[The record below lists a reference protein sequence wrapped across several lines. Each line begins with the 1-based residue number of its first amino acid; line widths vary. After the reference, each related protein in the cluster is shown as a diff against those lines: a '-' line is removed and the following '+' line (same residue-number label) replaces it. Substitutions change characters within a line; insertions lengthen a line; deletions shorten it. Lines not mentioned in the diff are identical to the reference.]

1 LRQEPGWLAL
11 LDGRVAMSVVAHRC
25 DCRGFAGIPVLSLSR
40 EDQAANPV
48 AGLAA
53 VHILYLMCIPRRQ
66 HAVGHARVLP
76 ARGHCFVSSQNS
88 GHKKRRQQT
97 LISFIWSPGNPLPA
111 GTGGSENYTIGQV
124 RELNR
129 RGVPAQVVTVGLG
142 ASDGRDEFPG
152 IPFLS
157 LPALAEVG
165 ELDATV
171 VFVNEPHPVPT
182 RYPAFLILHNPPSI
196 RERKKAFAVAGTR
209 ERVLIATS
217 RYAAA
222 RWSAYLDVDVAT
234 ISVVYPFAE
243 PCFATQPRSR
253 NDTGKIRVLFAGRL
267 SPEKGIYTLLETLHV
282 DFIDS
287 DPALTF
293 TATTAGADKPQGKI
307 IERLLGEHPGI
318 SVVASCKTPAT
329 MAALMAGHDIVVMP
343 SNSQYWHETFG
354 IVSIEA
360 QHSGC
365 RVIASDDG
373 GLPETD
379 CGGVV
384 LVRPDNAEALA
395 WGIREAMDSGP
406 LSPAARQD
414 AGTRF
419 TVGQS
424 VDTLLNVFAQ
434 PLPIPPASIIR
445 QLEQLI
451 LAPSAAPPRTSRPGL
466 PLPL

>member
-1 LRQEPGWLAL
+1 
-11 LDGRVAMSVVAHRC
+11 
-25 DCRGFAGIPVLSLSR
+25 
-40 EDQAANPV
+40 
-48 AGLAA
+48 
-53 VHILYLMCIPRRQ
+53 
-66 HAVGHARVLP
+66 
-76 ARGHCFVSSQNS
+76 
-88 GHKKRRQQT
+88 

-124 RELNR
+124 RELTR
-129 RGVPAQVVTVGLG
+129 RGIPAQVVTVGLG
-142 ASDGRDEFPG
+142 DADGREDFPG
-152 IPFLS
+152 VPFLS
-157 LPALAEVG
+157 LPTLAEVS
-165 ELDATV
+165 ELDSTV
-171 VFVNEPHPVPT
+171 VFVNEPHIVPT
-182 RYPAFLILHNPPSI
+182 RYPAFLILHNPPPN
-196 RERKKAFAVAGTR
+196 RVRHKAFAVEGTR
-209 ERVLIATS
+209 NRTLIATS

-222 RWSAYLDVDVAT
+222 LWSSYLDVDVAT

-243 PCFATQPRSR
+243 PCFATQSR
-253 NDTGKIRVLFAGRL
+253 PGHEAGKTRVLFAGRL
-267 SPEKGIYTLLETLHV
+267 SPEKGIYTLLEALH
-282 DFIDS
+282 IDILAQ

-307 IERLLGEHPGI
+307 IERLLAEHPGI
-318 SVVASCKTPAT
+318 SVVATCKTPAR

-360 QHSGC
+360 QHAGC

-395 WGIREAMDSGP
+395 WGIREAVDSGP
-406 LSPAARQD
+406 LSMTTRQG
-414 AGTRF
+414 AGMRF

-434 PLPIPPASIIR
+434 PLPIAPATIVR
-445 QLEQLI
+445 QLEELI
-451 LAPSAAPPRTSRPGL
+451 LAPSAEVPPTISPTSALTGRAA
-466 PLPL
+466 